1 MTRVLATARG
11 AYRAAFSSGP
21 GYEPQPL
28 GRHARD
34 DRVGGYFLDFRAKTL
49 AGPGKVLN
57 ARGEALSGSP
67 TATAQRALG
76 WWERHLDREPGAL
89 SAFLAEAG
97 RLRASAEPR
106 RDALLWRYAIDV
118 PKYRLRP
125 PWCSAMAQGQAA
137 SVFVRT
143 HAATGDDAYA
153 EAALAATLPLVAPD
167 PRFGVVAAGLDGPV
181 LEEYPSTPGSRVLN
195 GWIYALWGVRDVAL
209 AFDRAAERV
218 LFELSARELARS
230 LGDYD
235 TGWWSLYSTYPG
247 PAPDLAKPF
256 YHRLHVRQVAVMH
269 RLTGDDRFAEAERS
283 WRAYDRR
290 RNAVRAVAG
299 QARRLLL
306 S

>member
-1 MTRVLATARG
+1 MTRVLAMARG

-34 DRVGGYFLDFRAKTL
+34 DRVAGYFLDFRAKTL
-49 AGPGKVLN
+49 AGSGEVLN

-106 RDALLWRYAIDV
+106 REALLWRYATDV
-118 PKYRLRP
+118 PKYGLRP

-137 SVFVRT
+137 SVFVRA

-167 PRFGVVAAGLDGPV
+167 
-181 LEEYPSTPGSRVLN
+181 
-195 GWIYALWGVRDVAL
+195 
-209 AFDRAAERV
+209 
-218 LFELSARELARS
+218 
-230 LGDYD
+230 
-235 TGWWSLYSTYPG
+235 
-247 PAPDLAKPF
+247 LAKPF

-269 RLTGDDRFAEAERS
+269 RLTSDDRFAEAERS